1 MSYEAAHEQL
11 MKRLEAIRERKG
23 MNNKAFSLSLG
34 LSPYTYDYYV
44 NHGGMPGLYTAMMMA
59 ERLGMTL
66 DQMVG
71 IKGGKK

>member
-1 MSYEAAHEQL
+1 MSYDAAHEQL

-23 MNNKAFSLSLG
+23 MNKKAFSLSLG
-34 LSPYTYDYYV
+34 LSPYTYDYYLS
-44 NHGGMPGLYTAMMMA
+44 HRGMPNLYTAMVMA

-71 IKGGKK
+71 IKGGKT